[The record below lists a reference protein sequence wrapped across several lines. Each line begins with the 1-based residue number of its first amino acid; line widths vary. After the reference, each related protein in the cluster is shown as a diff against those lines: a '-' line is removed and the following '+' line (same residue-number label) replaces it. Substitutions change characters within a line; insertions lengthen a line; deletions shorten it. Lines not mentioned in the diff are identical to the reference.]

1 MPAPD
6 TSRRITPSNLQQD
19 IDSYNGLKAVSG
31 YTTARVAATPETL
44 QKAYAEK
51 LIDLITPASGP
62 SIITM
67 SFGGGTPAVN
77 VKNTD
82 VISVARGELKA
93 LQAEINAAIPGT
105 TDKMSKYH
113 LQDVADRIKKGLDPK

>member
-1 MPAPD
+1 MNSKKPID
-6 TSRRITPSNLQQD
+6 GYRRN
-19 IDSYNGLKAVSG
+19 
-31 YTTARVAATPETL
+31 L

-51 LIDLITPASGP
+51 LIDLITPVSGP
-62 SIITM
+62 AIVSM
-67 SFGGGTPAVN
+67 GFGGGSASVS

-82 VISVARGELKA
+82 VISVAKGELKA
-93 LQAEINAAIPGT
+93 LQAEINAAIAGT